1 MKRALAASL
10 GLASAAVLGAATP
23 AHAVGPQ
30 PCGEYPAGAAF
41 NISAAPTAVRVH
53 YGTRVVFGAGVSRRS
68 QPCEGYATTMRQTP
82 NMDQD
87 IKDAN
92 GKVIVVR
99 TNANGAAYY
108 VLTIRRNFNYRM
120 ALDFRVVRLSNYGT
134 VRIG

>member
-10 GLASAAVLGAATP
+10 GLASAAVLGAGTP

-41 NISAAPTAVRVH
+41 NINAAPTAVRVH

-68 QPCEGYATTMRQTP
+68 QPFEGYATTMRVTP
-82 NMDQD
+82 NIGDD
-87 IKDAN
+87 SY
-92 GKVIVVR
+92 GPVL
-99 TNANGAAYY
+99 TNESGAAYY
-108 VLTIRRNFNYRM
+108 VLTIRRNFNYRL
-120 ALDFRVVRLSNYGT
+120 ALNFRVVRLSNVGT